1 MPTALACYPPLALY
15 AHLRPTRH
23 LPSAS
28 CLLPT
33 PPSQLTPLPH
43 ATPLCSGHGGCCG
56 PRASQGG
63 AAERGQP
70 GRAGLGVSVKMRV
83 QMRDGGAGGRM
94 TFLGWGGCCGCCRD
108 NSSGVRGPLAACM
121 LQRRVCCSARGSCCL
136 RACSAH
142 VCRTAHSCS
151 LPPGHTGAL
160 HWFHILLFGGST
172 QG

>member
-1 MPTALACYPPLALY
+1 MVGKNCNGTVRIGARVVFGKRCLVGA
-15 AHLRPTRH
+15 
-23 LPSAS
+23 SAS
-28 CLLPT
+28 FFCVTTIRLHPAPRGPKNT
-33 PPSQLTPLPH
+33 PSPPKANT
-43 ATPLCSGHGGCCG
+43 SG
-56 PRASQGG
+56 
-63 AAERGQP
+63 
-70 GRAGLGVSVKMRV
+70 
-83 QMRDGGAGGRM
+83 RDGGAGGRM